1 VWAVQYT
8 IVVDD
13 RWRTRSARVTGRS
26 ETGAHAVVL
35 EADGEGHWLVD
46 GVPRPDLDGCLDVDL
61 EASACTNTLPLHRL
75 APAVARA
82 VDSPAAYVRA
92 TDLAVERL
100 DQRYTRV
107 EVTGAGLA
115 FDYVGVAFDYR
126 ARLRFDDAGLVL
138 EYPGL
143 ASRVV

>member
-1 VWAVQYT
+1 
-8 IVVDD
+8 VD
-13 RWRTRSARVTGRS
+13 A
-26 ETGAHAVVL
+26 
-35 EADGEGHWLVD
+35 
-46 GVPRPDLDGCLDVDL
+46 
-61 EASACTNTLPLHRL
+61 
-75 APAVARA
+75 
-82 VDSPAAYVRA
+82 PAAYVRA